1 MVENK
6 ETSCTWL
13 IFETIEIAKP
23 VKIPDVCRDMRL
35 LKNVK
40 LDNHYFNYSG
50 DTRKIFSIGYE
61 DLTTLIYYQDANNNY
76 TLVISKENDPP
87 LILEK
92 RISRAEAFR
101 IMNTRP

>member
-1 MVENK
+1 M
-6 ETSCTWL
+6 
-13 IFETIEIAKP
+13 
-23 VKIPDVCRDMRL
+23 
-35 LKNVK
+35 KNVK

>member
-1 MVENK
+1 
-6 ETSCTWL
+6 
-13 IFETIEIAKP
+13 
-23 VKIPDVCRDMRL
+23 MRL

-50 DTRKIFSIGYE
+50 STRKIFSIGYE

-76 TLVISKENDPP
+76 TLVISKEDDPP
-87 LILEK
+87 LIVEK